1 MTVAQAGFP
10 FYQLDR
16 FLKNL
21 VQDLDQNVA
30 ISEEFENNVVGRVK
44 SGDLKFDRRVTRIV
58 TPGTLIDEKFIDP
71 YANNFLLAILPG
83 EQDGR
88 VKKTLQAEGVNVAE
102 VAQFID
108 PPIGLAWLDLST
120 GEFNTQSTTLR
131 DLGAAIARIEATEI
145 ILSQQVDEDVQRD
158 IMAAIGDKKQR
169 VTWIDGAPKISS
181 IAEWSDVLERPV
193 PPEEQAK
200 FTNGEMMAGTTLIRY
215 VKEILLDSG
224 VKLQPPVKRLGIET
238 MEIDRQTL
246 KGLEVLSTL
255 RDNAAGGMG
264 SLLHSIRKTATS
276 SGSRLLR
283 SRLCKRYA
291 HYLTLYHR
299 LLTLV

>member
-1 MTVAQAGFP
+1 MILTVQAGFP

-30 ISEEFENNVVGRVK
+30 ISEEFVNNAVGRVR

-71 YANNFLLAILPG
+71 YANNFLLAIIPGRNDESIEETPHTEYETGVEAAHYSESLP
-83 EQDGR
+83 
-88 VKKTLQAEGVNVAE
+88 
-102 VAQFID
+102 F
-108 PPIGLAWLDLST
+108 GLAWLDLST
-120 GEFNTQSTTLR
+120 GEFNTQSTTMK
-131 DLGAAIARIEATEI
+131 DLGAAVIRIGATEI
-145 ILSQQVDEDVQRD
+145 ILGRQLKERAKQA
-158 IMAAIGDKKQR
+158 ILAAIGDRKQR
-169 VTWIDGAPKISS
+169 VTWLDEVPENS
-181 IAEWSDVLERPV
+181 IFDWSDVLERHIPLDEQTTFTT
-193 PPEEQAK
+193 EE
-200 FTNGEMMAGTTLIRY
+200 MIAGTTLISY

-224 VKLQPPVKRLGIET
+224 VKLQPPVKKLGIEA

-246 KGLEVLSTL
+246 RGLEVLGTL
-255 RDNAAGGMG
+255 RDGVVGGVG

-283 SRLCKRYA
+283 SRLCEDPLD
-291 HYLTLYHR
+291 YLLQR
-299 LLTLV
+299 NRIN